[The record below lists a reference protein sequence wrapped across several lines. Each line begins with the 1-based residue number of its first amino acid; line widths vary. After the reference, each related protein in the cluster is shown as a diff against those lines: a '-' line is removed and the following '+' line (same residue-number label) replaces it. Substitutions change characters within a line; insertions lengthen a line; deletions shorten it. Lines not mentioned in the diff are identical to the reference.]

1 MGAGTVSTATIRD
14 VAQKAGVSQS
24 TVSRVLNNTG
34 YVSAGT
40 RARVMQAVESL
51 DYSPSAIAVS
61 LSKSRSRII
70 GVVVPQIFAP
80 FFSELFYT
88 ADKIAEQYDYRLLL
102 CNSDASVERERRLI
116 DDLLSYKIAALF
128 ITPVDGPGGS
138 NAEYLNSIRRSGI
151 PVVCVDREPAG
162 IACDGVYIDNFGAC
176 YEATHGFPHVVA
188 EDISFA
194 VDIKNAGYEIVYAP
208 DIRCV
213 EEFPVDYVALKKRQ
227 CKWVQGNL
235 EYMRKYDRDINTSRM
250 RWFEKMDIK
259 LSHYA
264 LPVVPVLGLLL
275 VVCTVALGFLG
286 YPIVR
291 YSLFVYAMMFLF
303 LCSPL
308 IPDLFVYGASRNAL
322 LLLPAFVVNIAT
334 YASLAPMMLRTVALG
349 AFGKKATFSVTPKT
363 STKFTF
369 GQIVRYSWGSV
380 LFALAVGFFAWWACG
395 SVLPVVLICGGC
407 LLTPVIIL
415 LSNFEL
421 RPRKKKA
428 AKAPA

>member
-176 YEATHGFPHVVA
+176 YEATREVLARGWRNIAYMADPP
-188 EDISFA
+188 
-194 VDIKNAGYEIVYAP
+194 VYAP
-208 DIRCV
+208 GRQRLRAFETACA
-213 EEFPVDYVALKKRQ
+213 EFG
-227 CKWVQGNL
+227 VQVPPEN
-235 EYMRKYDRDINTSRM
+235 RM
-250 RWFEKMDIK
+250 
-259 LSHYA
+259 
-264 LPVVPVLGLLL
+264 
-275 VVCTVALGFLG
+275 
-286 YPIVR
+286 
-291 YSLFVYAMMFLF
+291 
-303 LCSPL
+303 
-308 IPDLFVYGASRNAL
+308 
-322 LLLPAFVVNIAT
+322 
-334 YASLAPMMLRTVALG
+334 LAPIEAWRERGAFLEEIVHRKNPPKAIINFSKGWDASMLRTITAAGLRVPEDIFLTGLDDDGALQAYGYYTDYAPGTPAVAIAAAELLMERARCTG
-349 AFGKKATFSVTPKT
+349 PLPEPVRKVLATHMRAVLKPGTKLPAAEVPPDPAKT
-363 STKFTF
+363 TRQ
-369 GQIVRYSWGSV
+369 G
-380 LFALAVGFFAWWACG
+380 
-395 SVLPVVLICGGC
+395 
-407 LLTPVIIL
+407 
-415 LSNFEL
+415 
-421 RPRKKKA
+421 
-428 AKAPA
+428 

>member
-1 MGAGTVSTATIRD
+1 M
-14 VAQKAGVSQS
+14 
-24 TVSRVLNNTG
+24 LNNTG

-176 YEATHGFPHVVA
+176 YEATREVLARGWRNIAYMADPP
-188 EDISFA
+188 
-194 VDIKNAGYEIVYAP
+194 VYAP
-208 DIRCV
+208 GRQRLRAFETACA
-213 EEFPVDYVALKKRQ
+213 EFG
-227 CKWVQGNL
+227 VQVPPEN
-235 EYMRKYDRDINTSRM
+235 RM
-250 RWFEKMDIK
+250 
-259 LSHYA
+259 
-264 LPVVPVLGLLL
+264 
-275 VVCTVALGFLG
+275 
-286 YPIVR
+286 
-291 YSLFVYAMMFLF
+291 
-303 LCSPL
+303 
-308 IPDLFVYGASRNAL
+308 
-322 LLLPAFVVNIAT
+322 
-334 YASLAPMMLRTVALG
+334 LAPIEAWRERGAFLEEIVHRKNPPKAIINFSKGWDASMLRTITAAGLRVPEDIFLTGLDDDGALQAYGYYTDYAPGTPAVAIAAAELLMERARCTG
-349 AFGKKATFSVTPKT
+349 PLPEPVRKVLATHMRAVLKPGTKLPAAEVPPDPAKT
-363 STKFTF
+363 TRQ
-369 GQIVRYSWGSV
+369 G
-380 LFALAVGFFAWWACG
+380 
-395 SVLPVVLICGGC
+395 
-407 LLTPVIIL
+407 
-415 LSNFEL
+415 
-421 RPRKKKA
+421 
-428 AKAPA
+428 